1 MPHQAKTA
9 HPLTIALAG
18 MLALAVAM
26 GIGRFAFTPLMPMML
41 HDQQIDLPQASWL
54 ASANYL
60 VQFCARY
67 SPPSGHAGVCS
78 H

>member
-1 MPHQAKTA
+1 MALPSSDLHAMPHQAKTA

-41 HDQQIDLPQASWL
+41 QTITM
-54 ASANYL
+54 
-60 VQFCARY
+60 
-67 SPPSGHAGVCS
+67 SPPAVIP
-78 H
+78 